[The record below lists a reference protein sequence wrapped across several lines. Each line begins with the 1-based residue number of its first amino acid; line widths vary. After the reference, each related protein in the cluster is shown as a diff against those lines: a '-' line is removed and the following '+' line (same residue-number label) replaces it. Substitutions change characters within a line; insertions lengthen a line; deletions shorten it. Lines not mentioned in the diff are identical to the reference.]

1 MEKVTAKELRAFI
14 GTHVDFSAV
23 LNTDDNKAYHTLGKI
38 FAGHDV
44 VNHSKEEYVRRE
56 PDGRI
61 ATTNTVESFFALI
74 KRGVYGTFHHLS
86 KHHLHRYLSEFDF
99 RYNSRD
105 TTDGDR
111 ALLAIDGV
119 KGKGFTDLSPPE
131 LNRVILGACRR

>member
-1 MEKVTAKELRAFI
+1 ML
-14 GTHVDFSAV
+14 HVSLTKDHVAS
-23 LNTDDNKAYHTLGKI
+23 
-38 FAGHDV
+38 HDV
-44 VNHSKEEYVRRE
+44 VNHSKGEYVRHE
-56 PDGRI
+56 GSKSI
-61 ATTNTVESFFALI
+61 HTNTVEGFFSLI

-86 KHHLHRYLSEFDF
+86 KQHLHRYLSEFDF